1 MAESHVVSGLVEKRS
16 ELAGLVAHH
25 QQEIGR
31 LEADLQ
37 HLDAAIKLF
46 APEYDLRGIKRKQY
60 RRYSRL
66 FKQGECYR
74 LCLDVLREVGG
85 TATTIIVAERIIAAK
100 GIAAAQQKTV
110 NDSVNNSLR
119 YAEKSGIICRAGK
132 DGISIVWTL
141 AS

>member
-1 MAESHVVSGLVEKRS
+1 MAETHVVSGLVEKRS

-31 LEADLQ
+31 LEVDLQ

-46 APEYDLRGIKRKQY
+46 APEYDLRSIKGKQY

-74 LCLDVLREVGG
+74 LCLDALREVGG
-85 TATTIIVAERIIAAK
+85 TATTITLAERLMIAK
-100 GIAAAQQKTV
+100 GIAADQQKTV

-119 YAEKSGIICRAGK
+119 YAEQSGVIRRAGK
-132 DGISIVWTL
+132 DGTSIVWTL
-141 AS
+141 V

>member
-1 MAESHVVSGLVEKRS
+1 MAETHVVSGLVEKRS

-25 QQEIGR
+25 YQEIGR
-31 LEADLQ
+31 LEADLL

-46 APEYDLRGIKRKQY
+46 SPEYDLGGIKRKQY

-74 LCLDVLREVGG
+74 LCLDVLRDVGG
-85 TATTIIVAERIIAAK
+85 TATTVTIAERIMSAK
-100 GIAAAQQKTV
+100 GIAADQQKTV

-119 YAEKSGIICRAGK
+119 YAEKAEAIRRAGK
-132 DGISIVWTL
+132 DGTSIVWTL
-141 AS
+141 A

>member
-1 MAESHVVSGLVEKRS
+1 MAETHVVSGLVGKRS

-25 QQEIGR
+25 HQEICR
-31 LEADLQ
+31 LEGDLQ

-46 APEYDLRGIKRKQY
+46 APEFDLRGVKGKQY

-74 LCLDVLREVGG
+74 LCLDILREIGG
-85 TATTIIVAERIIAAK
+85 SATTSTVAARIMSAK
-100 GIAAAQQKTV
+100 GIAADQKKTV

-119 YAEKSGIICRAGK
+119 YAEQSGIIRRAGK
-132 DGISIVWTL
+132 DGISIVWML
-141 AS
+141 A

>member
-1 MAESHVVSGLVEKRS
+1 MAETHVVSGLVEKRS

-31 LEADLQ
+31 LEVDLQ

-74 LCLDVLREVGG
+74 LCLDALREVGG
-85 TATTIIVAERIIAAK
+85 TATTITLAERLMIAK
-100 GIAAAQQKTV
+100 GIAADQQKTV

-119 YAEKSGIICRAGK
+119 YAEQSGVIRRAGK
-132 DGISIVWTL
+132 DGTSIVWTL
-141 AS
+141 V

>member
-1 MAESHVVSGLVEKRS
+1 MAETHVVSGLVEKRS

-31 LEADLQ
+31 LEVDLQ

-74 LCLDVLREVGG
+74 LCLDALREVGG
-85 TATTIIVAERIIAAK
+85 TATTITLAERLMTAK
-100 GIAAAQQKTV
+100 GIAADQQKTV

-119 YAEKSGIICRAGK
+119 YAEQSGVIRRAGK
-132 DGISIVWTL
+132 DGTSILWTL
-141 AS
+141 V

>member
-1 MAESHVVSGLVEKRS
+1 MAETHVVSGLVEKRS

-31 LEADLQ
+31 LEVDLQ

-74 LCLDVLREVGG
+74 LCLDALREAGG
-85 TATTIIVAERIIAAK
+85 TATTITLAERLMTAK
-100 GIAAAQQKTV
+100 GIAADQQKTV

-119 YAEKSGIICRAGK
+119 YAEQSGVIRRAGK
-132 DGISIVWTL
+132 DGTSIVWAL
-141 AS
+141 V

>member
-1 MAESHVVSGLVEKRS
+1 MAETHVVSGLVEKRS
-16 ELAGLVAHH
+16 ELTGLVAHH

-31 LEADLQ
+31 LEIDLQ

-74 LCLDVLREVGG
+74 LCLDALRAANGKA
-85 TATTIIVAERIIAAK
+85 ATTAISDHIMAVK
-100 GIAAAQQKTV
+100 GIPASQQKTV
-110 NDSVNNSLR
+110 IDSVNNSLR
-119 YAEKSGIICRAGK
+119 YAERNGVVRRDGK
-132 DGISIVWTL
+132 DGIAIRWAL
-141 AS
+141 I

>member
-1 MAESHVVSGLVEKRS
+1 MAELHVVSGLVEKRS

-74 LCLDVLREVGG
+74 LCLDALREVGG
-85 TATTIIVAERIIAAK
+85 TATTIAVAEHIMLAK
-100 GIAAAQQKTV
+100 GIAADQQKTV

-119 YAEKSGIICRAGK
+119 YAEKAGIIGRAGK

-141 AS
+141 V